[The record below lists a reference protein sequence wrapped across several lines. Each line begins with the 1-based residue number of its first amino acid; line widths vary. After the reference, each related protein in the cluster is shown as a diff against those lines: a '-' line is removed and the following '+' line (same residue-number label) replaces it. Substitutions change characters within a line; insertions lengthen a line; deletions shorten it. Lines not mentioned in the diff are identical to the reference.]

1 VSVAVRAAELDDA
14 WNGCRHGVPPES
26 ERWAGERCLYI
37 LRLTAGSQSEDRG
50 GAIPGGHMAK
60 NAVLREAPRESLR
73 TRP

>member
-1 VSVAVRAAELDDA
+1 MSVAVALRNWMMPGTDVVTVYRPSPSDGLAS
-14 WNGCRHGVPPES
+14 GIS
-26 ERWAGERCLYI
+26 YI